1 MLVPPAPPAPPGPL
15 APRVSPVSMLA
26 HFSAQSRWGRW
37 EIAFWLAWV
46 VAFFVPKAD
55 LALLSQ
61 ILIWGLFAL
70 SLDLLLGLRGLPS
83 FGQAAFFGIGAYT
96 AGYLG
101 KFGWTEPISGLL
113 ISGIVAGVVG
123 LLAGRVVRGLHGVAL
138 LMVTLGLNSLLY
150 DFVQRSTALTGGDDG
165 LQGVTVAPVLGMF
178 TFDMAGR
185 TAYLYAL
192 VAVFVVF
199 VGVRA
204 LTYSPFG
211 LALLGARDNARRMQ
225 MLGAPIDR
233 DLTLVMGL
241 SAAVA
246 GVAGALLTQTTQ
258 FVAPEVLSFQRS
270 ADVLVIL
277 VIGGAAVLYGGF
289 IGALVFIFLRDLLA
303 ALNPIYWYFWI
314 GLVLVLIVSFFRSGL
329 LPTATRWLARL
340 RESRR

>member
-1 MLVPPAPPAPPGPL
+1 MSATTTALTAW
-15 APRVSPVSMLA
+15 RS
-26 HFSAQSRWGRW
+26 HFSARSRWGGW

-46 VAFFVPKAD
+46 LAFFVPNAN

-61 ILIWGLFAL
+61 ILVWGLFAL

-83 FGQAAFFGIGAYT
+83 FGQAAFFGIGAYA

-113 ISGIVAGVVG
+113 FSGLVAGLVG
-123 LLAGRVVRGLHGVAL
+123 LAAGRVVRGLHGVAL

-165 LQGVTVAPVLGMF
+165 LQGVAVAPVLGLF
-178 TFDMAGR
+178 AFDMAGR

-192 VAVFVVF
+192 VVCFVVF
-199 VGVRA
+199 VAVRA
-204 LTYSPFG
+204 LSHSPYG
-211 LALLGARDNARRMQ
+211 LALLGARDNPRRMQ

-241 SAAVA
+241 SAAIA

-277 VIGGAAVLYGGF
+277 VIGGTAVLYGGF
-289 IGALVFIFLRDLLA
+289 VGALVFILLRDLLA

-314 GLVLVLIVSFFRSGL
+314 GLVLVLIVSFFRQGM
-329 LPTATRWLARL
+329 LPTVMAWWARWK
-340 RESRR
+340 ERR

>member
-1 MLVPPAPPAPPGPL
+1 MDASLAPPEALGQPT
-15 APRVSPVSMLA
+15 SMLP
-26 HFSAQSRWGRW
+26 HFTALSRWGRW
-37 EIAFWLAWV
+37 ESAFWLAWV
-46 VAFFVPKAD
+46 VAFFVPNAD
-55 LALLSQ
+55 LVLLSQ

-101 KFGWTEPISGLL
+101 KFGWTEPISGL
-113 ISGIVAGVVG
+113 IASGVVAGVVG
-123 LLAGRVVRGLHGVAL
+123 LLVGRVVRGLHGVAL

-150 DFVQRSTALTGGDDG
+150 DFVERSTALTGGDDG
-165 LQGVTVAPVLGMF
+165 LQGVTVAPVLGRF
-178 TFDMAGR
+178 TFDMAGH
-185 TAYLYAL
+185 TAYVYAL
-192 VAVFVVF
+192 AVVFVVF
-199 VGVRA
+199 LGVRA
-204 LTYSPFG
+204 LTYSPYG
-211 LALLGARDNARRMQ
+211 LALLGARDNARRMR

-233 DLTLVMGL
+233 DLALVMGL

-289 IGALVFIFLRDLLA
+289 AGALVFIFMRDLLS
-303 ALNPIYWYFWI
+303 ALNPIYWYFWL
-314 GLVLVLIVSFFRSGL
+314 GLVLVLIVSFFRIGL
-329 LPTATRWLARL
+329 LPTATRWLARW
-340 RESRR
+340 RESRA